1 MTTKVQL
8 LALIATTLAI
18 CSCKNLSTATHST
31 TDTLRTTTLHYDSVI
46 IDRQT
51 NTLHLHDTV
60 IHLISENRTHFKIHH
75 DTIYLSKTDT
85 TLLHTKHTSTTSDDS
100 NTFPFHLLMIIA
112 ILATLLWSIKSRN

>member
-8 LALIATTLAI
+8 LTLIATTLVI
-18 CSCKNLSTATHST
+18 CSCKNLSTATHCT
-31 TDTLRTTTLHYDSVI
+31 TDTLRTTTLHYDSII

-51 NTLHLHDTV
+51 NILHLHDTV
-60 IHLISENRTHFKIHH
+60 LHLITENRTHFKIHH